1 MVDIVGDDLT
11 IGDYIKW
18 YLGGT
23 YESLSHT
30 VTEAEETATMIEI
43 PDSGTA
49 AYGSVIGTVG
59 GVVTAMLNY
68 QTGGDA
74 ATDTTGAQLFGYT
87 GIATDDELEVYYIEV
102 GSAALTHHAT
112 CDKVSPSKSAD
123 KKTYALFGQK
133 NKVTI
138 TGSSENTVTMSG
150 LFYDQT
156 FRAAVFGDQ
165 VTGSPIAAKKT
176 FTDQFS
182 GFNTIG
188 ALVGK
193 KYNSSG
199 TLIGLIY
206 LAGVKANSFNEDYSS
221 GAEAVTESVEFSYRF
236 RVEVDLS

>member
-18 YLGGT
+18 YLGGV
-23 YESLSHT
+23 YQSFSHT
-30 VTEAEETATMIEI
+30 VSGDEETATMVDI

-49 AYGSVIGTVG
+49 AYGSVVGTVNG
-59 GVVTAMLNY
+59 TVTAFLNY

-74 ATDTTGAQLFGYT
+74 ATDTTGTQLFGYS
-87 GIATDDELEVYYIEV
+87 GIAADDVLEVYYVEI
-102 GSAALTHHAT
+102 GSSALTHHAT

-123 KKTYALFGQK
+123 KKTYSVFGQK
-133 NKVTI
+133 NKITV
-138 TGSSENTVTMSG
+138 TGSSENTVSMSG

-165 VTGSPIAAKKT
+165 VTGSPIASKKT

-182 GFNTIG
+182 GFNSIG

-193 KYNSSG
+193 KYNTSG

-206 LAGVKANSFNEDYSS
+206 LIGVKANSFSEDLSA
-221 GAEAVTESVEFSYRF
+221 GAEAATESVDFSYRF